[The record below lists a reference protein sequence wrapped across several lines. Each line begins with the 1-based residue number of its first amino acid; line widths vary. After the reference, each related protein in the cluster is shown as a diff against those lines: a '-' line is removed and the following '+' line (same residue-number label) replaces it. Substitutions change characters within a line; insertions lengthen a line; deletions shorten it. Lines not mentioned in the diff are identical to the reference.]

1 MERSVRRSKTILF
14 VSIIVLLGFLRE
26 YLFKNINWVY
36 LTLTTGRRNAARSEF
51 YFLLEWEPSSINIL
65 KFFLTLLFCGLFAIL
80 TWVIINH
87 LFKNKTYNKIVFIS
101 FGVLIGIALIFQGIN
116 YFFDS
121 FLIYGI
127 VRTLMGYAQSFIPL
141 LILGLTFYFI
151 PKVQNK

>member
-1 MERSVRRSKTILF
+1 MQKVKSIALISV
-14 VSIIVLLGFLRE
+14 IVLLGFLRE
-26 YLFKNINWVY
+26 YLFININWIY
-36 LTLTTGRRNAARSEF
+36 LTLTINRRNAAREEF
-51 YFLLEWEPSSINIL
+51 YFLLDWNPSNINIL
-65 KFFLTLLFCGLFAIL
+65 KFFLTLVFCCLFMGL
-80 TWVIINH
+80 TWLIINH
-87 LFKNKTYNKIVFIS
+87 LFKNRLYNRIVLYT
-101 FGVLIGIALIFQGIN
+101 FGVLIVVSLIFQGIN